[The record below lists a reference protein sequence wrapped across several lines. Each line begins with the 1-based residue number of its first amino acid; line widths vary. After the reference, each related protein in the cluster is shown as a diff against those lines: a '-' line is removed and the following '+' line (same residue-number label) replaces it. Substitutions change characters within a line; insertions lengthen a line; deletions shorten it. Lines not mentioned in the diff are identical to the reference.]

1 MKKED
6 NTYQQHQMFE
16 NVDDVLTPAEA
27 MALMKV
33 SANILYRL
41 LATQQIPA
49 YRQGRV
55 WRIPKQGLIAYIN
68 KEAKL

>member
-1 MKKED
+1 MKNEH
-6 NTYQQHQMFE
+6 NTYQQRQMFE
-16 NVDDVLTPAEA
+16 NVDEVLTPAEA
-27 MALMKV
+27 MQLMKV
-33 SANILYRL
+33 SANVLYRL
-41 LATQQIPA
+41 LASHQIPA